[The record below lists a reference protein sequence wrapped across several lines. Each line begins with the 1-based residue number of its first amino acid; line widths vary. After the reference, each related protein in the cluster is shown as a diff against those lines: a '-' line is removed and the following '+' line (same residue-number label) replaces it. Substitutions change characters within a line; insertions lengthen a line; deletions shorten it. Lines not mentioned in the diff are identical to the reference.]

1 MSRETDSSFPK
12 GSEPDEPQTE
22 TTLTTRIRIN
32 IPGSRPI
39 PPVVVRTPVDPS
51 EVPDAAGRPGD
62 DQARSRAGQQPS
74 APSGPQEP
82 APADDSRRTS
92 SWFAPRR
99 PPSGAPAGEPGRT
112 ATPPDGT
119 PVVPPRTDTPPDGT
133 PGFGHPGTYE
143 EPSAFDGMS
152 AFDGG
157 PPHPAPGSGGP
168 GGSVPTGPTPPAGP
182 TSGPASGD
190 MPLLPPQFQQPADAD
205 VAPPPAAGPTP
216 PSGIT
221 GIMKPPV
228 PTSELPRDES
238 GQGPGGGI
246 PVVPSSPQREREAAS
261 DPFAGF
267 AGTPGGP
274 ASPEPGPGAGDSG
287 HEEPE
292 PFTFSDPE
300 PPKRKGRSVLVLLG
314 VAAAG
319 VLGIAYGAGLLLNH
333 ADVPN
338 GTTVLGV
345 DIGGST
351 QEEAV
356 AKLDAALGDRT
367 TAPLKITVDG
377 NERSLKP
384 SVAGLSL
391 DTEATVRGVTG
402 RDYNPVSVIGS
413 LLGSSRDV
421 QPTYKVDEDKLTA
434 AVDGLGSGSG
444 NSSEGMVRFE
454 NGKAVPVPGKAAMA
468 VDTSKAASAV
478 EQAYRDRAASGKDA
492 ATTLPVS
499 KQQPKIT
506 EQEMQ
511 RAIKKFG
518 DPAMS
523 GWVWLKA
530 GDVEVPFSEKSISD
544 FLTLRAGGSTLQPH
558 VDLKVLAEKYGSAFD
573 GVVVDAG
580 TGTVKMTPKH
590 AAAAVSKALTQ
601 QAPPNDGKRV
611 AEVAG
616 ARSGG

>member
-12 GSEPDEPQTE
+12 GSEPDDEPQTE

-51 EVPDAAGRPGD
+51 KAPDAADRPGV
-62 DQARSRAGQQPS
+62 DQARSGAGQ
-74 APSGPQEP
+74 PSGPSDPPES
-82 APADDSRRTS
+82 APADDPSATS
-92 SWFAPRR
+92 SWFAPRK
-99 PPSGAPAGEPGRT
+99 PPSSGAPVGEPERT

-119 PVVPPRTDTPPDGT
+119 PLIPPRTDTPPDGT
-133 PGFGHPGTYE
+133 PGFGHPGPYE

-157 PPHPAPGSGGP
+157 PPHPAPPSGSP
-168 GGSVPTGPTPPAGP
+168 AGSAPTGPTPPAGH
-182 TSGPASGD
+182 TTGPASGD
-190 MPLLPPQFQQPADAD
+190 MPLLPPQFQQPADAE
-205 VAPPPAAGPTP
+205 PPPAGGPTP

-221 GIMKPPV
+221 GVMKPPV
-228 PTSELPRDES
+228 PTGELPRDEP
-238 GQGPGGGI
+238 GQGAGGGI
-246 PVVPSSPQREREAAS
+246 PVVPSSPQREREAAN

-267 AGTPGGP
+267 AGTPDGP
-274 ASPEPGPGAGDSG
+274 ASPEPGPSAEDTGG
-287 HEEPE
+287 EEPE
-292 PFTFSDPE
+292 PFTFSDPV
-300 PPKRKGRSVLVLLG
+300 PRKRKGRSVLVLLG
-314 VAAAG
+314 VAGAG

-338 GTTVLGV
+338 GTAVLGV

-377 NERSLKP
+377 KERSLKP
-384 SVAGLSL
+384 SVAGLGL

-413 LLGSSRDV
+413 LLGGSRDV
-421 QPTYKVDEDKLTA
+421 QPTYKVDEDKLAA
-434 AVDGLGSGSG
+434 AVEGLSGGSG
-444 NSSEGMVRFE
+444 NSSEAMVRFE

-468 VDTSKAASAV
+468 VDTAKAASAV
-478 EQAYRDRAASGKDA
+478 EQAYKERAASGKDV

-506 EQEMQ
+506 EREMR

-523 GWVWLKA
+523 GWVWLRA
-530 GDVEVPFSEKSISD
+530 GGVEVPFSEKSISD
-544 FLTLRAGGSTLQPH
+544 FFTLRVGGSTLQPH
-558 VDLKVLAEKYGSAFD
+558 VDPKVLAEKYGSAFD
-573 GVVVDAG
+573 AVVIDAG

-590 AAAAVSKALTQ
+590 AAAAVSKALIQ
-601 QAPPNDGKRV
+601 PAPSNDDKRV
-611 AEVAG
+611 AEVQN
-616 ARSGG
+616 ARIGG